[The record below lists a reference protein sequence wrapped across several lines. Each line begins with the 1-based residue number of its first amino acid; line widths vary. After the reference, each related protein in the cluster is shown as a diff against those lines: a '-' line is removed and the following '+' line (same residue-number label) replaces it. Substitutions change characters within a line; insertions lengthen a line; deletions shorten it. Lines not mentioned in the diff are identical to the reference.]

1 MEYTLQKQGWKKQN
15 ELKEFLFNHYFEN
28 GDNIS
33 LKKVLIKLGKEFGLE
48 NVEEFMNTS
57 ELSADVIKKDKYAK
71 DELDIQYL
79 FFYFILFSGVP
90 FYILNDKIILE
101 GAQPKL
107 AFIQAFNEAM
117 K

>member
-1 MEYTLQKQGWKKQN
+1 MEYALEKQGWKKQN

-33 LKKVLIKLGKEFGLE
+33 LKEVLIKLGKEFGLE
-48 NVEEFMNTS
+48 NVEEFMNSS

-79 FFYFILFSGVP
+79 LYIFIFSGVP